1 MIDFG
6 VPETAEQHPDI
17 DANLL
22 DHLNPAYI
30 RAWMDRAF
38 AVMQDAI
45 CRCED
50 ENARLVV
57 NDLYLVHLF
66 DTGTIIYDKISD
78 QRWILGRLIEVEQF
92 SVSLWRLEA

>member
-6 VPETAEQHPDI
+6 VPETAEQHPDV

-30 RAWMDRAF
+30 RAWMDRAL
-38 AVMQDAI
+38 AVMRDAI

-57 NDLYLVHLF
+57 NSLFLVHLF
-66 DTGTIIYDKISD
+66 DAGMVSYDEISD
-78 QRWILGRLIEVEQF
+78 QRWTLGRLIEVEEF